1 MGGVE
6 QAGKEVETVFPAVAV
21 DAAVAGTHFLGSE
34 SEEAGF
40 WEGVREWVGGG
51 REVLGDVG
59 A

>member
-1 MGGVE
+1 MCGVE
-6 QAGKEVETVFPAVAV
+6 QAGEEVETVFPAVAV
-21 DAAVAGTHFLGSE
+21 DAGVAGTHFLGSE

-40 WEGVREWVGGG
+40 WEGVREREGEG